1 MVRGDILYRPIALD
15 TDIYLR
21 KSRKD
26 IELEK
31 TAAEQ
36 SADRDT
42 LSKHRNQLLALAKK
56 ENHNILEIHEEIVSG
71 ETISERPKIQ
81 NLLRRV
87 EAGAIDAVLVMDLD
101 RLGRGDML
109 DQGLLDRAFRY
120 SGTKIVTPTEYY
132 DPEDESWELVFGVKS
147 LVARQEL
154 KAITRR
160 MQGGRR
166 NSATEGKSVSKKP
179 PYGYLR
185 DENLKL
191 YPDPDTAWVVKKMFE
206 MMKNGHGRIAIADEL
221 DKLGIKPSFKD
232 SWSPS
237 TITAIIKNEVYLGH
251 MIWGKVKHT
260 KRNGKYTRKKVDRED
275 WIIKENAHEPIVSQ
289 ELWDDA
295 NRAHSG
301 RFRPSTTASNKLAN
315 PLAGILKCEV
325 CGYTLLY
332 QPRKDRPNP
341 VIRCTQ
347 SSCKGIQKGSLLPL
361 VEERILESLK
371 NYIEDFLIEEDS
383 PEKTD
388 DKSVIPLKEKAIE
401 KMNKELDGLAAQKN
415 NMHDLLERGVYDID
429 TFMARQQNV
438 TERMNVLQDTI
449 QDLQIDIAREEM
461 QKKNIHEFI
470 PKVKNVLEAYYQ
482 TEDIEKKNRLLKSI
496 LEKVTYL
503 RKQDWKQKDHFK
515 IQLYPK
521 I

>member
-1 MVRGDILYRPIALD
+1 MYRPKGLD
-15 TDIYLR
+15 VDIYLR

-26 IELEK
+26 IEAEK
-31 TAAEQ
+31 SAADD
-36 SADRDT
+36 SSDRDT
-42 LSKHRNQLLALAKK
+42 LSKHRNQLFAIAKK
-56 ENHNILEIHEEIVSG
+56 EEHNIINIHEEVVSG
-71 ETISERPKIQ
+71 ETISERPEIQ

-87 EAGAIDAVLVMDLD
+87 ESGVVEAVLIMDLD

-120 SGTKIVTPTEYY
+120 SGTKLITPTEYY
-132 DPEDESWELVFGVKS
+132 DPEDDSWELVFGVKS

-166 NSATEGKSVSKKP
+166 NSVTEGKSVSKKP
-179 PYGYLR
+179 PYGYMRDKNLR
-185 DENLKL
+185 L

-206 MMKNGHGRIAIADEL
+206 MMKNGHGRNAIADEL

-232 SWSPS
+232 TWSPS

-251 MIWGKVKHT
+251 MIWGKMKHT
-260 KRNGKYTRKKVDRED
+260 KKHGKYIRTKMPKES
-275 WIIKENAHEPIVSQ
+275 WIIKENAHEAIVSQ
-289 ELWDDA
+289 ELWDAA

-301 RFRPSTTASNKLAN
+301 RFRPSTIETKKLSN

-325 CGYTLLY
+325 CGYTMLF

-371 NYIEDFLIEEDS
+371 RYIEDFFIEGDG
-383 PEKTD
+383 PEKSD
-388 DKSVIPLKEKAIE
+388 AKSVIPLKEKAIE
-401 KMNKELDGLAAQKN
+401 KMQKELDELSAQKN
-415 NMHDLLERGVYDID
+415 NMHDLLERGVYSID

-438 TERMNVLQDTI
+438 TERMNVLQDNI
-449 QDLQIDIAREEM
+449 QDLQRDISRERM
-461 QKKNIHEFI
+461 QEKNIHEFI
-470 PKVKNVLEAYYQ
+470 PKLKSVLEAYRQ
-482 TEDIEKKNRLLKSI
+482 TDDIEKKNQLLKSI

-503 RKQDWKQKDHFK
+503 RKQDWKQKDQFK
-515 IQLYPK
+515 IQLFPK